1 MTLGLQADS
10 LAVGRRARRGQT
22 GFSLLELL
30 LVVALIIILTTL
42 YWHSSAPNRQRSAKL
57 ACQKNLLKLYIGME
71 IFANEHGGQFPSLPG
86 AQHSEEVLNLLV
98 PRYDSDTSIFI
109 CPGSRD
115 TVLPVGESLLKRK
128 ISYAYYM
135 GRSLTNTE
143 DVLLTDKQV
152 DTKPKAP
159 GQWIFSSDGKPPGN
173 NHGKYGGNLL
183 FCDGHAIM
191 SKAAAP
197 VPLPVNPGEVLLN
210 P

>member
-1 MTLGLQADS
+1 MTLGLKADC
-10 LAVGRRARRGQT
+10 LPTGGRGRRDEGA
-22 GFSLLELL
+22 FSLLELL
-30 LVVALIIILTTL
+30 LVVALILVLTTI
-42 YWHSSAPNRQRSAKL
+42 YWGSSAPSRQRSAKV

-71 IFANEHGGQFPSLPG
+71 IFANEHGGSFPSLAG
-86 AQHSEEVLNLLV
+86 ARRSEEVLDQLV

-115 TVLPVGESLLKRK
+115 TLLPAGESLLKRK

-135 GRSLTNTE
+135 GRSLTNAQ

-152 DTKPKAP
+152 DTKPKAA
-159 GQWIFSSDGKPPGN
+159 GQWLFSSDGKPPGN

-183 FCDGHAIM
+183 FCDGRAQT

-197 VPLPVNPGEVLLN
+197 IPLPVNPGEILLN